1 MFGLGGVKH
10 NDDFASALENGPWLW
25 QDLQFYG
32 GDYVYQFCDNVE
44 GVVKNSTAAL
54 PGPGGVGV
62 EKALAGYA
70 NWFNTTYLPGACA
83 GYGYADFQG
92 TYNVECFNT
101 IMRRARSI
109 PISLS
114 AIPWI
119 ASGSGSFVV
128 SELFA

>member
-32 GDYVYQFCDNVE
+32 GDYVYQFCDDVE

-70 NWFNTTYLPGACA
+70 NWFSTTYLPGACA

-101 IMRRARSI
+101 YNASS
-109 PISLS
+109 PIYTDISVGNPVDRQWEWFLC
-114 AIPWI
+114 
-119 ASGSGSFVV
+119 G
-128 SELFA
+128 E